1 MNIKVKTMLLT
12 GILFFTIVPLIVIL
26 IFSMTNTSSY
36 SHTKT
41 DDFANAAVKTKY
53 ASMNSFFKSEIGEL
67 SGLANIDAVKNS
79 STNRDEAKKV
89 IAEYISGSEN
99 PPLDFIFTDN
109 NGSVL
114 YSAKDIVDETSVF
127 SAFSDEVSQDSFFIS
142 PLHTDGNYY
151 GTSVVYL
158 AVKVGDS
165 GYLWQAISGEFISA
179 LISDIVIID
188 SGYVA
193 LADKNGNLINY
204 NKSIVKNDDIADKN
218 IKEKVKDLQSTSV
231 EAPDMTIKDVGN
243 YRLYYSVL
251 TNASTWTVV
260 AILPEAEVKS
270 FSSSATIPT
279 LVAGV
284 ACLLACLFLGWL
296 VILSILKP
304 MNSMI
309 KTMKDI
315 LHAEEGADIRFN
327 VKTKNEFKDITESFN
342 NLLDEVSLSQERHMT
357 VADISDSI
365 LFEWDFQKEIM
376 FVSENFRKRFK
387 VDIKNATL
395 QNGKF
400 IDSLMDADFADLY
413 KRDMTMLI
421 KNKNAYSNE
430 YLAVTRG
437 GDPAW
442 ISVRAEC
449 VTDRLGEILRVIG
462 VITDIDNE
470 KKMEIK
476 LSERASYD
484 FLSQLYNRNTFERVF
499 VKEIER
505 RGMNKVA
512 ILFVDLDDFKFIN
525 DRYGHSVGDEV
536 IKYVSDVIR
545 AKVDDRD
552 GFAGRFGGDEYVL
565 CVTKKEDID
574 NIENICQDI
583 IDELYQGYK
592 PSTGGLIN
600 IMCSIGIAICP
611 EHGEE
616 ATELIKHADAA
627 MYFVKKNGKANYH
640 IYVETDEESSDSFF

>member
-12 GILFFTIVPLIVIL
+12 GVLFFSIVPLLVIL
-26 IFSMTNTSSY
+26 IFSMTNASSY
-36 SHTKT
+36 SHNKA

-53 ASMNSFFKSEIGEL
+53 ASMNSFFKSKIGEL
-67 SGLANIDAVKNS
+67 NGIANIDAVKNS
-79 STNRDEAKKV
+79 STNRDGAKKV
-89 IAEYISGSEN
+89 VSEYINGSEN
-99 PPLDFIFTDN
+99 PPLDYIFTDT
-109 NGSVL
+109 NGTVL

-127 SAFSDEVSQDSFFIS
+127 SGFSDEVNQDNYFIS
-142 PLHTDGNYY
+142 QLHTDGNYY

-165 GYLWQAISGEFISA
+165 GFLWQAISADFLSE
-179 LISDIVIID
+179 LISDIVIIK

-193 LADKNGNLINY
+193 LADSNGNLINY
-204 NKSIVKNDDIADKN
+204 NKTTVKNDDITDKSL
-218 IKEKVKDLQSTSV
+218 KENAKTLQSTSV
-231 EAPDMTIKDVGN
+231 EAPDMTIKNSGN
-243 YRLYYSVL
+243 LRLYYSVL
-251 TNASTWTVV
+251 TNARNWSVV
-260 AILPEAEVKS
+260 AILPESEVKD
-270 FSSSATIPT
+270 FSNSTIIPT
-279 LVAGV
+279 LLVGIACLV
-284 ACLLACLFLGWL
+284 ACLLLGWL
-296 VILSILKP
+296 VILSVLKP

-327 VKTKNEFKDITESFN
+327 VKTRNEFKGITESFN

-400 IDSLMDADFADLY
+400 IDSLMEPDFADLY
-413 KRDMTMLI
+413 KRDMTTLI

-430 YLAVTRG
+430 YLALARSG
-437 GDPAW
+437 EPAW

-525 DRYGHSVGDEV
+525 DRYGHSIGDEV
-536 IKYVSDVIR
+536 IKYVSDVLR

-565 CVTKKEDID
+565 CITNKEDID

-583 IDELYQGYK
+583 INELYEGYK

>member
-1 MNIKVKTMLLT
+1 MNIKVKTMLIT
-12 GILFFTIVPLIVIL
+12 GILFFTIIPLLIIL
-26 IFSMTNTSSY
+26 IFSTANASSY
-36 SHTKT
+36 SHTKA
-41 DDFANAAVKTKY
+41 DDFANAAVKSKY
-53 ASMNSFFKSEIGEL
+53 ASLNSFFKSEIGEL
-67 SGLANIDAVKNS
+67 NGLANIDAVKNS
-79 STNRDEAKKV
+79 TSNKDEAKK
-89 IAEYISGSEN
+89 IITDYINGAEDA
-99 PPLDFIFTDN
+99 PLDFIFTDN
-109 NGSVL
+109 NGTVL
-114 YSAKDIVDETSVF
+114 YSVKDVVDEASVF
-127 SAFSDEVSQDSFFIS
+127 SAFSDEVTQDSSFIS
-142 PLHTDGNYY
+142 PLHTDGVYY
-151 GTSVVYL
+151 GTSAIYI
-158 AVKVGDS
+158 AVKVGES
-165 GYLWQAISGEFISA
+165 GYLWQAISGESVSA
-179 LISDIVIID
+179 LISDIVIMK
-188 SGYVA
+188 SGFVA
-193 LADKNGNLINY
+193 LSDKNGNLINY

-218 IKEKVKDLQSTSV
+218 IKEKAKTFQSTSV
-231 EAPDMTIKDVGN
+231 NAPDMTIKDVGN
-243 YRLYYSVL
+243 YRVYYSIL
-251 TNASTWTVV
+251 TNAKTWSVV
-260 AILPEAEVKS
+260 AILPEAEAKS
-270 FSSSATIPT
+270 FSNSYTIPT
-279 LVAGV
+279 LLVGV
-284 ACLLACLFLGWL
+284 GCLIACLLLGWL
-296 VILSILKP
+296 VILSVLKP
-304 MNSMI
+304 MNSTI

-315 LHAEEGADIRFN
+315 LQADEGADIRFN
-327 VKTKNEFKDITESFN
+327 VKTRNEFKGITESFN

-387 VDIKNATL
+387 VDVKNATL

-400 IDSLMDADFADLY
+400 IDSLMDGDFADLY
-413 KRDMTMLI
+413 KRDMTMLL

-430 YLAVTRG
+430 YLTLNRSG
-437 GDPAW
+437 EPAW

-536 IKYVSDVIR
+536 IKYVSDVLR
-545 AKVDDRD
+545 SKVDNRD

-565 CVTKKEDID
+565 CITNKQD
-574 NIENICQDI
+574 IENVENLCQDI
-583 IDELYQGYK
+583 IDELYKGYK

-616 ATELIKHADAA
+616 PTELIKHADAA

-640 IYVETDEESSDSFF
+640 SYVDSDEESSDSFF